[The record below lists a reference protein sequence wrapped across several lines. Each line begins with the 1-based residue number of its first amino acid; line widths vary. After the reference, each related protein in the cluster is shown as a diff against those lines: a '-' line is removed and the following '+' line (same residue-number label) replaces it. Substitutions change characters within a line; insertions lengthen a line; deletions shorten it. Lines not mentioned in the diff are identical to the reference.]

1 MANKDSLGDRM
12 KAYYEDAYRIKLTRR
27 TPAIIRIDGKAF
39 HSFTRGFDRPF
50 DKVFQKSMWETAKY
64 LCENIQNARVAYTQ
78 SDEIS
83 ILMIDYDKFT
93 TSAWFDANIQKIASV
108 SASMATMAFNKAFQ
122 EEFSTLATQI
132 IENQATSD
140 EMRKLYSTYGKRKGI
155 AMFDSRVFNLPES
168 EVCNYFI
175 WRQNDATRNSIEMA
189 GRCYFSPKQLHKVNC
204 DQIQEKLFQEKGI
217 NWNDYPTSFKRGVCI
232 VKNYR
237 EVNETMRSEWVVD
250 SEIPKFTADRNYIEK
265 FMEITEK

>member
-1 MANKDSLGDRM
+1 MANNDSLGNRM
-12 KAYYEDAYRIKLTRR
+12 KAYYEDAYRLRLTRR

-50 DKVFQKSMWETAKY
+50 DKVFHNAMWETTKY

-108 SASMATMAFNKAFQ
+108 SASMATMAFNKVFQ
-122 EEFSTLATQI
+122 EELSIFATQI
-132 IENQATSD
+132 IESKTVSD
-140 EMRKLYSTYGKRKGI
+140 EMKNLYNTYCKRKGLAI
-155 AMFDSRVFNLPES
+155 FDARVFNLPEP

-175 WRQNDATRNSIEMA
+175 WRQQDATRNSIEML
-189 GRCYFSPKQLHKVNC
+189 GRCHFSSKQLHKVNC
-204 DQIQEKLFQEKGI
+204 SQIQEKLLQEKGI
-217 NWNDYPTSFKRGVCI
+217 NWDDYPTCFKQGVCI
-232 VKNYR
+232 VKNYK
-237 EVNETMRSEWVVD
+237 EVNGTMRSEWVVD
-250 SEIPKFTADRNYIEK
+250 PEIPKFTDNRNYIEK